1 MKNLFQIA
9 QLIILLSLIVAGGL
23 MMSGIL
29 TMPTDPETRLAVMTI
44 GGIMVAILDPK
55 GLRKEKQIEKTDTAA
70 DGPVV

>member
-1 MKNLFQIA
+1 
-9 QLIILLSLIVAGGL
+9 

-55 GLRKEKQIEKTDTAA
+55 GLRKERQIEKTDTAA